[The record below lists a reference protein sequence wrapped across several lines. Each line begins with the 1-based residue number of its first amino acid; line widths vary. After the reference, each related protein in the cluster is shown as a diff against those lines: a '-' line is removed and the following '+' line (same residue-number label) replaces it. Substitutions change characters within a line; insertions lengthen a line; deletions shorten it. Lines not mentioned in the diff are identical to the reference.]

1 MRDLA
6 VCSIAVS
13 LMALPAV
20 AQLTQGAVVPSE
32 SFSLQDDG
40 TSLGSNP
47 AGLGFVSGLE
57 ADFLHNGYY
66 AQFRDDHANALYLTG
81 GTGALALGLGFDWIR
96 SRGCSEIL
104 CPPGVGTAPS
114 SYRRTSIGGA
124 LRLGMLS
131 LGAVHRGFS
140 GLDLSSWDFGALM
153 RPVRWLSLGVAALD
167 ADRPGPLPRR
177 WVLSTAV
184 RPWRENLDVAADLR
198 WAECTNVQLNTPVG
212 SAFPICGF
220 DRKEWIFTARA
231 RVARGLT
238 VLGQVAL
245 LDRSRTQ
252 GMVGLQID
260 LGHLGASYAP
270 VIGPGDPGNVWRVR
284 VSTERWPSLRS
295 PIRQAVELDLKKALS
310 HPRPGPFALVF
321 GATARDPLAETLAA
335 LRRIAR
341 DPATRAVVLR
351 TGGIPLGLARAG
363 ELRAAIEDLRASGK
377 KVLFYLESA
386 GDLEYSVALSADRV
400 YAAPQAVLLVNG
412 FAATALFAA
421 AGLDKLGV
429 KAEFFRVGAYKN
441 APDLFTRSGMSGE
454 QREVES
460 SLLDD
465 LYGRYVKRI
474 SDARHLDE
482 RKVKSLLDEG
492 ILRPGEAVQA
502 GLIDGLV
509 YPDQLEEEAGKV
521 LGASVTLRKVG
532 TEEPAQRDLRWGPR
546 GRIAVVRV
554 EGNIARGEG
563 GRDPFGAV
571 HVAGSDAI
579 VRRIRRAADDSSV
592 SAIVVRID
600 SPGGDGTAS
609 DLIWR
614 ELVRARKEKK
624 KPVIASMGDVA
635 ASGGYYVAAGAD
647 AIFAD
652 PSTITGS
659 IGVFVGHFDAGELFG
674 KLGLNLVTIKRGE
687 SADLFHPQRSLTDAE
702 RKTLQAW
709 VDDFYELFVTRVAEA
724 RGLTRADVHRMA
736 QGRVWT
742 GAQALERK
750 LVDRLGGLE
759 EALAEAR
766 RRAGFAADDE
776 VEIDDEEA
784 VSVDLTSFAGAT
796 ALEAIPFGL
805 GPRALR
811 ALSVLGDA
819 DTVRAALPFDLEV
832 R

>member
-1 MRDLA
+1 MRPLV
-6 VCSIAVS
+6 VCSIA
-13 LMALPAV
+13 LWLAALPAF
-20 AQLTQGAVVPSE
+20 AQLTQGAVAPSE

-47 AGLGFVSGLE
+47 AGMGFVSGLE

-66 AQFRDDHANALYLTG
+66 AKWRDDQANALYLTG
-81 GTGALALGLGFDWIR
+81 GTGGLALGLGFDWVR
-96 SRGCSEIL
+96 RRGCVEIF
-104 CPPGVGTAPS
+104 CPPGEIAPV
-114 SYRRTSIGGA
+114 SYRRTSAGGA
-124 LRLGMLS
+124 FRLGVLS
-131 LGAVHRGFS
+131 LGVVHRGFR
-140 GLDLSSWDFGALM
+140 GLDLSTWDFGAM
-153 RPVRWLSLGVAALD
+153 ARPSRWLSLGAAVLD

-177 WVLSTAV
+177 WVLSMAL
-184 RPWRENLDVAADLR
+184 RPWREVLDVAADLR
-198 WAECTNVQLNTPVG
+198 WAECTNVQSVSPSG
-212 SAFPICGF
+212 FPIPSCGF
-220 DRKEWIFTARA
+220 SRKDLIFTGRA

-260 LGHLGASYAP
+260 LGHVGGSYAP
-270 VIGPGDPGNVWRVR
+270 VIGPGDPADAWRIR
-284 VSTERWPSLRS
+284 ASTERWPSVRNPL
-295 PIRQAVELDLKKALS
+295 RQAVEMDLKKALS
-310 HPRPGPFALVF
+310 HPRPGPLALLF
-321 GATARDPLAETLAA
+321 GTTARDPLSETLAA
-335 LRRIAR
+335 LRRMAR
-341 DPATRAVVLR
+341 DPSTKAVVFR
-351 TGGIPLGLARAG
+351 TGGMPLGLARAE
-363 ELRAAIEDLRASGK
+363 ELRAGIEDLRGSGK
-377 KVLFYLESA
+377 KVLFYLESG
-386 GDLEYSVALSADRV
+386 GDLEYSVALSADRI

-482 RKVKSLLDEG
+482 SKVKSLLDEG
-492 ILRPGEAVQA
+492 ILKPGEAVQA

-521 LGASVTLRKVG
+521 LGAKVILNKVG
-532 TEEPAQRDLRWGPR
+532 TEEPALRELRWGGRP
-546 GRIAVVRV
+546 RIAVVRV
-554 EGNIARGEG
+554 VGDIVRGEG
-563 GRDPFGAV
+563 GRDPFGV
-571 HVAGSDAI
+571 VRLAGSDGI
-579 VRRIRRAADDSSV
+579 IGRIRHAADDPAV
-592 SAIVVRID
+592 SAIVVRVD

-647 AIFAD
+647 VIFAE
-652 PSTITGS
+652 PATITGS
-659 IGVFVGHFDAGELFG
+659 IGVFIGHFDASVLLG
-674 KLGLNLVTIKRGE
+674 KLGLNLMTLKRGA
-687 SADLFHPQRSLTDAE
+687 SADLFNPDRSLSEAE

-709 VDDFYELFVTRVAEA
+709 VEAFYADFVSRVAQS
-724 RGLTRADVHRMA
+724 RGLTEAEVHRVA

-742 GAQALERK
+742 GAQALEHK

-759 EALAEAR
+759 DALAEAKR
-766 RRAGFAADDE
+766 RSGFAADE
-776 VEIDDEEA
+776 AVELDDEEPI
-784 VSVDLTSFAGAT
+784 SVDLTSFASAT
-796 ALEAIPFGL
+796 ALDALPLGL
-805 GPRALR
+805 APRGLR
-811 ALSVLGDA
+811 ALALLGEPG
-819 DTVRAALPFDLEV
+819 TLRAALPCDLEV
-832 R
+832 Q